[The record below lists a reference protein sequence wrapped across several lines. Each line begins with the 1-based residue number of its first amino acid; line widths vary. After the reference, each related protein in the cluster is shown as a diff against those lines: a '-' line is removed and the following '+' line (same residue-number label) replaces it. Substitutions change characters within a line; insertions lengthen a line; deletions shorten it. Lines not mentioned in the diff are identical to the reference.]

1 MPGSLDATD
10 SSRPTISCSHWDS
23 PCGRLLIASF
33 NDKLVMNDW
42 EQSRRHQEIMRRL
55 QRRLGADFIEARSP
69 KKEKAVIELQE
80 YFSGK
85 RKTFDVDLLLVGS
98 PFQLSVWQA
107 ISAVP
112 YGSQTTYAGIAA
124 AAGFPRAVRAA
135 GTAVGSNPLSIII
148 GCHRVLASSSTKLSY
163 GGGAATKKFLL
174 DLEGISLARQKALSL

>member
-33 NDKLVMNDW
+33 NDKLVMSDW

-69 KKEKAVIELQE
+69 TIEKAVIELQE

-85 RKTFDVDLLLVGS
+85 RKSTQFLACFLETGIDI
-98 PFQLSVWQA
+98 LS
-107 ISAVP
+107 
-112 YGSQTTYAGIAA
+112 
-124 AAGFPRAVRAA
+124 RAVSSQVPSALMSLTSVFGMRTG
-135 GTAVGSNPLSIII
+135 GT
-148 GCHRVLASSSTKLSY
+148 SSL
-163 GGGAATKKFLL
+163 
-174 DLEGISLARQKALSL
+174 